1 VQASPVLGY
10 LAGMVILGLL
20 MALFALWKRPTKY
33 WYVTWFWILTQI
45 VIMGPQTYY
54 ALLTMR
60 KNHWG
65 TR

>member
-1 VQASPVLGY
+1 MIFLGC
-10 LAGMVILGLL
+10 L
-20 MALFALWKRPTKY
+20 MGLFACWRRPTKH
-33 WYVTWFWILTQI
+33 WYVTFFWLITQ
-45 VIMGPQTYY
+45 VFIMGPQTYY